1 MMIKIGVSCLFL
13 SLILPTVA
21 SRAFGQEGDVAKGGG
36 GEAKEVWGTTPNA
49 AVIYWQAFSA
59 MPELTEEESK
69 LYGEAVAGKV
79 AASAPELQPILARYT
94 TALAE
99 MYRAGTVK
107 PCDWNLDINAGPG
120 LLLPHLQKARDLARA
135 ATLRAGARF
144 ENGQVDEA
152 IDDVFATLA
161 MGRAG
166 DANPTLISL
175 LVDYAI
181 ERLATDALAQNLGKL
196 DPAQLDRV
204 TDMLASLPAAATIEE
219 CMRWEERIFV
229 DWFDQKVKAA
239 IAESGDKAAS
249 AESGDKQGG
258 YKLLEKICVDLGMEF
273 PPKTGDGDGKGGEA
287 SQWLRDI
294 TPQEIIGSIGQL
306 RADYRQIRELL
317 NDEQGRAD
325 AIAKFEADLKSRSQ
339 TESDSERRKY
349 YFSGLALPSLTSVC
363 KRIDERNERL
373 RLLGLAIEYRR
384 GGDKGLEGA
393 DGIDFEKFED
403 GFQIRS
409 RRVDGAQVTVGKR
422 G

>member
-1 MMIKIGVSCLFL
+1 
-13 SLILPTVA
+13 
-21 SRAFGQEGDVAKGGG
+21 
-36 GEAKEVWGTTPNA
+36 
-49 AVIYWQAFSA
+49 
-59 MPELTEEESK
+59 
-69 LYGEAVAGKV
+69 
-79 AASAPELQPILARYT
+79 
-94 TALAE
+94 

-273 PPKTGDGDGKGGEA
+273 PPKTGDADGKVA
-287 SQWLRDI
+287 KSPQWLRDV
-294 TPQEIIGSIGQL
+294 TPQEILGSIGQL
-306 RADYRQIRELL
+306 RADYRQIRALL

-393 DGIDFEKFED
+393 VGIDFEKFED

>member
-1 MMIKIGVSCLFL
+1 MIKIGVSCLFL
-13 SLILPTVA
+13 VLALPTVA
-21 SRAFGQEGDVAKGGG
+21 SRALGQEGDIATGGG

-69 LYGEAVAGKV
+69 LYAEAVAGKV

-94 TALAE
+94 TALSE

-152 IDDVFATLA
+152 IDDVFATVT

-166 DANPTLISL
+166 DANPTLISM

-181 ERLATDALAQNLGKL
+181 ERLATDALAQNLNKL

-204 TDMLASLPAAATIEE
+204 ADMLASLPAAATIDE

-229 DWFDQKVKAA
+229 DWFDQKIKAA
-239 IAESGDKAAS
+239 IAESGDK
-249 AESGDKQGG
+249 ESG
-258 YKLLEKICVDLGMEF
+258 YKLLENIVVDLGMEF
-273 PPKTGDGDGKGGEA
+273 PPKTVDGDGKSQDT
-287 SQWLRDI
+287 SQWLRDV
-294 TPQEIIGSIGQL
+294 TPQEILGSIGQL

-317 NDEQGRAD
+317 KDEQGRAD
-325 AIAKFEADLKSRSQ
+325 AIAKFEVEMKLRS
-339 TESDSERRKY
+339 EKGSDSERRQY
-349 YFSGLALPSLTSVC
+349 YFSGLALPALANVC
-363 KRIDERNERL
+363 KRVEERTERV
-373 RLLGLAIEYRR
+373 RLLGVAIEYRR
-384 GGDKGLEGA
+384 GGDKALEGVDA
-393 DGIDFEKFED
+393 IEFEKFEG

>member
-1 MMIKIGVSCLFL
+1 MIKIGVSCLFL
-13 SLILPTVA
+13 VLALPTVA
-21 SRAFGQEGDVAKGGG
+21 SRALGQEGDIATGGG

-59 MPELTEEESK
+59 MPELTETESK
-69 LYGEAVAGKV
+69 LYAEAVAGKV

-94 TALAE
+94 TALSE

-135 ATLRAGARF
+135 ATLRADSRF
-144 ENGQVDEA
+144 ETGQVDEA

-166 DANPTLISL
+166 DANPTLISM

-204 TDMLASLPAAATIEE
+204 ADMLASLPAAATLDE

-229 DWFDQKVKAA
+229 DWFDRKVKAA
-239 IAESGDKAAS
+239 IADSGNK
-249 AESGDKQGG
+249 EGG
-258 YKLLEKICVDLGMEF
+258 YKLLEKIVVDLGMEF
-273 PPKTGDGDGKGGEA
+273 PPKTGDGDGKGQDA
-287 SQWLRDI
+287 SRWLRDI
-294 TPQEIIGSIGQL
+294 TPQEILGSIGQL
-306 RADYRQIRELL
+306 RADYRKIRELMK
-317 NDEQGRAD
+317 DEQGRTE
-325 AIAKFEADLKSRSQ
+325 AIAKFEAELKLRS
-339 TESDSERRKY
+339 EKGSDNERRQY
-349 YFSGLALPSLTSVC
+349 YFSGVALPALNNVC

-373 RLLGLAIEYRR
+373 RLLGLAVEYRR
-384 GGDKGLEGA
+384 RGDKGLDGV
-393 DGIDFEKFED
+393 DGIELEKFEG
-403 GFQIRS
+403 GFRILS

-422 G
+422 E

>member
-21 SRAFGQEGDVAKGGG
+21 SRVLGQEGDIATGGG
-36 GEAKEVWGTTPNA
+36 GEAKEIWGTTPNA

-94 TALAE
+94 TALSE

-229 DWFDQKVKAA
+229 DWFDRKVKAV
-239 IAESGDKAAS
+239 I

-258 YKLLEKICVDLGMEF
+258 YELLEKICVDLGMEF
-273 PPKTGDGDGKGGEA
+273 PPKTGDGDVKGQDD
-287 SQWLRDI
+287 SRWLRDI
-294 TPQEIIGSIGQL
+294 TPQEILGSIGQL
-306 RADYRQIRELL
+306 QADYRKIRELMK
-317 NDEQGRAD
+317 DEQGRTE
-325 AIAKFEADLKSRSQ
+325 AIAKFEAELKLRS
-339 TESDSERRKY
+339 EKGSDIERRQY

-363 KRIDERNERL
+363 KRIDERDERL

-384 GGDKGLEGA
+384 GGDKALEGA
-393 DGIDFEKFED
+393 DGIDFEKFEA

>member
-13 SLILPTVA
+13 VLALPTVA
-21 SRAFGQEGDVAKGGG
+21 SRALGQEGDIATGGG

-59 MPELTEEESK
+59 MPELTEAESK

-79 AASAPELQPILARYT
+79 AASAPELQPILARFS

-135 ATLRAGARF
+135 ATLRAGSRF
-144 ENGQVDEA
+144 EAGQVDEA
-152 IDDVFATLA
+152 IDDVFATLT

-181 ERLATDALAQNLGKL
+181 ERLATDVLAQNLNKL
-196 DPAQLDRV
+196 DPEQLDRV
-204 TDMLASLPAAATIEE
+204 ADMLASLPPAATIDE

-229 DWFDQKVKAA
+229 DWFDRKVKAA
-239 IAESGDKAAS
+239 I

-258 YKLLEKICVDLGMEF
+258 YKLLEKIVVDLGMEF
-273 PPKTGDGDGKGGEA
+273 PPKTGDGDVKGQDD
-287 SQWLRDI
+287 SRWLRDI
-294 TPQEIIGSIGQL
+294 TPQEILGSIGQL
-306 RADYRQIRELL
+306 QADYRKIRELMK
-317 NDEQGRAD
+317 DEQGRTE
-325 AIAKFEADLKSRSQ
+325 AIAKFEAELKLRS
-339 TESDSERRKY
+339 EKGSDIERRQY

-363 KRIDERNERL
+363 KRIDERDERL

-384 GGDKGLEGA
+384 GGDKALEGA

>member
-13 SLILPTVA
+13 ALALPTVA
-21 SRAFGQEGDVAKGGG
+21 SRALGQEGDVAKGRG

-59 MPELTEEESK
+59 MPELTETESK

-79 AASAPELQPILARYT
+79 AASAPELQPILARFS

-107 PCDWNLDINAGPG
+107 PCDWNLDINAGPA

-135 ATLRAGARF
+135 ATLRAGSRF
-144 ENGQVDEA
+144 EAGQVDEA
-152 IDDVFATLA
+152 IDDVFATLT

-181 ERLATDALAQNLGKL
+181 ERLATDVLAQNLNKL
-196 DPAQLDRV
+196 DPEQLDRV
-204 TDMLASLPAAATIEE
+204 ADMLASLPAAATIDE

-229 DWFDQKVKAA
+229 DWFDRKVKAA
-239 IAESGDKAAS
+239 I

-258 YKLLEKICVDLGMEF
+258 YKLLEKIVVDLGMEF
-273 PPKTGDGDGKGGEA
+273 PPKTGDGDVKGQDD
-287 SQWLRDI
+287 SRWLRDI
-294 TPQEIIGSIGQL
+294 TPQEILGSIGQL
-306 RADYRQIRELL
+306 QADYRKIRELMK
-317 NDEQGRAD
+317 DEQGRTE
-325 AIAKFEADLKSRSQ
+325 AIAKFEAELKLRS
-339 TESDSERRKY
+339 EKGSDIERRQY

-363 KRIDERNERL
+363 KRIDERDERL

-384 GGDKGLEGA
+384 GGDKALEGA
-393 DGIDFEKFED
+393 DGIDFEKFEA

>member
-13 SLILPTVA
+13 ALALPTVA
-21 SRAFGQEGDVAKGGG
+21 SRALGQEGDVAKGRG

-59 MPELTEEESK
+59 MPELSEAESK

-79 AASAPELQPILARYT
+79 AASAPELQPILARFS

-107 PCDWNLDINAGPG
+107 PCDWNLDINAGPA

-135 ATLRAGARF
+135 ATLRAGSRF
-144 ENGQVDEA
+144 EAGQVDEA
-152 IDDVFATLA
+152 IDDVFATLT

-181 ERLATDALAQNLGKL
+181 ERLATDVLAQNLNKL
-196 DPAQLDRV
+196 DPEQLDRV
-204 TDMLASLPAAATIEE
+204 ADMLASLPAAATIDE

-229 DWFDQKVKAA
+229 DWFDRKVKAA
-239 IAESGDKAAS
+239 I

-258 YKLLEKICVDLGMEF
+258 YKLLEKIVVDLGMEF
-273 PPKTGDGDGKGGEA
+273 PPKTGDGDVKGQDD
-287 SQWLRDI
+287 SRWLRDI
-294 TPQEIIGSIGQL
+294 TPQEILGSIGQL
-306 RADYRQIRELL
+306 QADYRKIRELMK
-317 NDEQGRAD
+317 DEQGRTE
-325 AIAKFEADLKSRSQ
+325 AIAKFEADLKSRSE

-363 KRIDERNERL
+363 KRIDERDERL

-384 GGDKGLEGA
+384 GGDKALEGA
-393 DGIDFEKFED
+393 DGIDFEKFEA

>member
-1 MMIKIGVSCLFL
+1 MIKIGVSCLFL

-21 SRAFGQEGDVAKGGG
+21 SRVLGQEGDIATGGG
-36 GEAKEVWGTTPNA
+36 GEAKEIWGTTPNA

-79 AASAPELQPILARYT
+79 AASAPELQPILARFS

-107 PCDWNLDINAGPG
+107 PCDWNLDINAGPA

-135 ATLRAGARF
+135 ATLRAGSRF
-144 ENGQVDEA
+144 EAGQVDEA
-152 IDDVFATLA
+152 IDDVFATLT

-181 ERLATDALAQNLGKL
+181 ERLATDVLAQNLNKL
-196 DPAQLDRV
+196 DPEQLDRV
-204 TDMLASLPAAATIEE
+204 ADMLASLPPAATIDE

-229 DWFDQKVKAA
+229 DWFDRKVKAA
-239 IAESGDKAAS
+239 IADSGNK
-249 AESGDKQGG
+249 EGG
-258 YKLLEKICVDLGMEF
+258 YKLLEKIVVDLGMEF
-273 PPKTGDGDGKGGEA
+273 PPKTGDGDGKGQDA
-287 SQWLRDI
+287 SRWLRDI
-294 TPQEIIGSIGQL
+294 TPQEILGSIGQL
-306 RADYRQIRELL
+306 QADYRKIRELMK
-317 NDEQGRAD
+317 DEQGRTE
-325 AIAKFEADLKSRSQ
+325 AIAKFEAELKLRS
-339 TESDSERRKY
+339 EKGSDIERRQY

-363 KRIDERNERL
+363 KRIDERDERL

-384 GGDKGLEGA
+384 GGDKALEGA
-393 DGIDFEKFED
+393 DGIDFEKFEA

>member
-1 MMIKIGVSCLFL
+1 
-13 SLILPTVA
+13 
-21 SRAFGQEGDVAKGGG
+21 
-36 GEAKEVWGTTPNA
+36 
-49 AVIYWQAFSA
+49 
-59 MPELTEEESK
+59 
-69 LYGEAVAGKV
+69 
-79 AASAPELQPILARYT
+79 LQPILARFS

-135 ATLRAGARF
+135 ATLRAGSRF
-144 ENGQVDEA
+144 EAGQVDEA
-152 IDDVFATLA
+152 IDDVFATLT

-181 ERLATDALAQNLGKL
+181 ERLATDVLAQNLNKL
-196 DPAQLDRV
+196 DPEQLDRV
-204 TDMLASLPAAATIEE
+204 ADMLASLPAAATIDE

-229 DWFDQKVKAA
+229 DWFDRKVKAA
-239 IAESGDKAAS
+239 I

-258 YKLLEKICVDLGMEF
+258 YKLLEKIVVDLGMEF
-273 PPKTGDGDGKGGEA
+273 PPKTGDGDVKGQDD
-287 SQWLRDI
+287 SRWLRDI
-294 TPQEIIGSIGQL
+294 TPQEILGSIGQL
-306 RADYRQIRELL
+306 QADYRKIRELMK
-317 NDEQGRAD
+317 DEQGRTE
-325 AIAKFEADLKSRSQ
+325 AIAKFEAELKLRS
-339 TESDSERRKY
+339 EKGSDIERRQY

-363 KRIDERNERL
+363 KRIDERDERL

-384 GGDKGLEGA
+384 GGDKALEGA
-393 DGIDFEKFED
+393 DGIDFEKFEA

>member
-1 MMIKIGVSCLFL
+1 
-13 SLILPTVA
+13 
-21 SRAFGQEGDVAKGGG
+21 
-36 GEAKEVWGTTPNA
+36 
-49 AVIYWQAFSA
+49 

-79 AASAPELQPILARYT
+79 AASAPELQPILARFS

-144 ENGQVDEA
+144 ETGQVDEA
-152 IDDVFATLA
+152 IDDVFATVT

-166 DANPTLISL
+166 DANPTLISM

-181 ERLATDALAQNLGKL
+181 ERLATDALAKNLGKL
-196 DPAQLDRV
+196 NPEQLDRV
-204 TDMLASLPAAATIEE
+204 TEMLASLPAAATLDE

-229 DWFDQKVKAA
+229 DWFDQKVKAV
-239 IAESGDKAAS
+239 IAESGDKH
-249 AESGDKQGG
+249 GG
-258 YKLLEKICVDLGMEF
+258 YELLEKICVDLGMEF
-273 PPKTGDGDGKGGEA
+273 PPKTSDADGKVAE
-287 SQWLRDI
+287 SPRWLRDV
-294 TPQEIIGSIGQL
+294 TPQEILGSIGQL
-306 RADYRQIRELL
+306 RADYRQICELL
-317 NDEQGRAD
+317 KDEQGRAD
-325 AIAKFEADLKSRSQ
+325 ALAKFEVEMKLRS
-339 TESDSERRKY
+339 EKGSDSERRKY
-349 YFSGLALPSLTSVC
+349 YFSGLVLPALSSVC
-363 KRIDERNERL
+363 KRVEERTERV
-373 RLLGLAIEYRR
+373 RLLGVAIEYRR
-384 GGDKGLEGA
+384 GGDKAL
-393 DGIDFEKFED
+393 DGIDAIDFEKFED

>member
-13 SLILPTVA
+13 ALALPTVA
-21 SRAFGQEGDVAKGGG
+21 SRALGQEGDVAKGRG

-59 MPELTEEESK
+59 MPELSEAESK

-79 AASAPELQPILARYT
+79 AASAPELQPILARFS

-107 PCDWNLDINAGPG
+107 PCDWNLDINAGPA

-135 ATLRAGARF
+135 ATLRAGSRF
-144 ENGQVDEA
+144 EAGQVDEA
-152 IDDVFATLA
+152 IDDVFATLT

-181 ERLATDALAQNLGKL
+181 ERLATDVLAQNLNKL
-196 DPAQLDRV
+196 DPEQLDRV
-204 TDMLASLPAAATIEE
+204 ADMLASLPPAATIDE

-229 DWFDQKVKAA
+229 DWFDRKVKAA
-239 IAESGDKAAS
+239 I

-258 YKLLEKICVDLGMEF
+258 YKLLEKIVVDLGMEF
-273 PPKTGDGDGKGGEA
+273 PPKTGDGDVKGQDD
-287 SQWLRDI
+287 SRWLRDI
-294 TPQEIIGSIGQL
+294 TPQEILGSIGQL
-306 RADYRQIRELL
+306 QADYRKIRELMK
-317 NDEQGRAD
+317 DEQGRTE
-325 AIAKFEADLKSRSQ
+325 AIAKFEAELKLRS
-339 TESDSERRKY
+339 EKGSDIERRQY

-363 KRIDERNERL
+363 KRIDERDERL

-384 GGDKGLEGA
+384 GGDKALEGA
-393 DGIDFEKFED
+393 DGIDFEKFEA

>member
-1 MMIKIGVSCLFL
+1 MIKIGVSCLFL
-13 SLILPTVA
+13 ALALPTVA
-21 SRAFGQEGDVAKGGG
+21 SRALGQEGDVAKGRG

-59 MPELTEEESK
+59 MPELSEAESK

-79 AASAPELQPILARYT
+79 AASAPELQPILARFS

-107 PCDWNLDINAGPG
+107 PCDWNLDINAGPA

-135 ATLRAGARF
+135 ATLRAGSRF
-144 ENGQVDEA
+144 EAGQVDEA
-152 IDDVFATLA
+152 IDDVFATLT

-181 ERLATDALAQNLGKL
+181 ERLATDVLAQNLNKL
-196 DPAQLDRV
+196 DPEQLDRV
-204 TDMLASLPAAATIEE
+204 ADMLASLPAAATIDE

-229 DWFDQKVKAA
+229 DWFDRKVKAA
-239 IAESGDKAAS
+239 I

-258 YKLLEKICVDLGMEF
+258 YKLLEKIVVDLGMEF
-273 PPKTGDGDGKGGEA
+273 PPKTGDGDVKGQDD
-287 SQWLRDI
+287 SRWLRDI
-294 TPQEIIGSIGQL
+294 TPQEILGSIGQL
-306 RADYRQIRELL
+306 QADYRKIRELMK
-317 NDEQGRAD
+317 DEQGRTE
-325 AIAKFEADLKSRSQ
+325 AIAKFEADLKSRSE

-363 KRIDERNERL
+363 KRIDERDERL

-384 GGDKGLEGA
+384 GGDKALEGA
-393 DGIDFEKFED
+393 DGIDFEKFEA

>member
-1 MMIKIGVSCLFL
+1 MIKIGVSCLFL
-13 SLILPTVA
+13 VLALPTVA
-21 SRAFGQEGDVAKGGG
+21 SRAFGQEGDIATGGG
-36 GEAKEVWGTTPNA
+36 VEAKEVWGTTPNA

-79 AASAPELQPILARYT
+79 AASAPELQPILARYA
-94 TALAE
+94 TALSE

-135 ATLRAGARF
+135 ATLRADSRF
-144 ENGQVDEA
+144 ETGRVDEA

-204 TDMLASLPAAATIEE
+204 TEMLASLPAAATIEE

-258 YKLLEKICVDLGMEF
+258 YELLEKICVDLGMEF
-273 PPKTGDGDGKGGEA
+273 PPKTGDADGKVAE
-287 SQWLRDI
+287 SPRWLRDV
-294 TPQEIIGSIGQL
+294 TPQEILGSIGQL

-317 NDEQGRAD
+317 KDEQGRAD
-325 AIAKFEADLKSRSQ
+325 AIAKFEVEMKLRS
-339 TESDSERRKY
+339 EKGSDSDRRQY
-349 YFSGLALPSLTSVC
+349 YFSGLVLPALSSVC

>member
-1 MMIKIGVSCLFL
+1 MIKIGVSCLFL
-13 SLILPTVA
+13 ALALPTVA
-21 SRAFGQEGDVAKGGG
+21 SRALGQEGDVAKGRG

-59 MPELTEEESK
+59 MPELSEAESK

-79 AASAPELQPILARYT
+79 AASAPELQPILARFS

-107 PCDWNLDINAGPG
+107 PCDWNLDINAGPA

-135 ATLRAGARF
+135 ATLRAGSRF
-144 ENGQVDEA
+144 EAGQVDEA
-152 IDDVFATLA
+152 IDDVFATLT

-181 ERLATDALAQNLGKL
+181 ERLATDVLAQNLNKL
-196 DPAQLDRV
+196 DPEQLVRV
-204 TDMLASLPAAATIEE
+204 ADMLASLPAAATIDE

-229 DWFDQKVKAA
+229 DWFDRKVKAA
-239 IAESGDKAAS
+239 I

-258 YKLLEKICVDLGMEF
+258 YKLLEKIVVDLGMEF
-273 PPKTGDGDGKGGEA
+273 PPKTGDGDVKGQDD
-287 SQWLRDI
+287 SRWLRDI
-294 TPQEIIGSIGQL
+294 TPQEILGSIGQL
-306 RADYRQIRELL
+306 QADYRKIRELMK
-317 NDEQGRAD
+317 DEQGRTE
-325 AIAKFEADLKSRSQ
+325 AIAKFEAELKLRS
-339 TESDSERRKY
+339 EKGSDIERRQY

-363 KRIDERNERL
+363 KRIDERDERL

-384 GGDKGLEGA
+384 GGDKALEGA
-393 DGIDFEKFED
+393 DGIDFEKFEA

>member
-21 SRAFGQEGDVAKGGG
+21 SRAFGQEGDVAKGRG

-59 MPELTEEESK
+59 MPELTEAESK

-79 AASAPELQPILARYT
+79 AASAPELQPILARFS
-94 TALAE
+94 TALSE

-152 IDDVFATLA
+152 IDDVFATVT

-166 DANPTLISL
+166 DANPTLISM

-229 DWFDQKVKAA
+229 DWFDRKVKAV
-239 IAESGDKAAS
+239 I

-258 YKLLEKICVDLGMEF
+258 YELLEKICVDLGMEF
-273 PPKTGDGDGKGGEA
+273 PPKTGDADGKVA
-287 SQWLRDI
+287 KSPQWLRDV
-294 TPQEIIGSIGQL
+294 TPQEILGSIGQL
-306 RADYRQIRELL
+306 RADYRQIRALL

-363 KRIDERNERL
+363 KRIDERDERL

-384 GGDKGLEGA
+384 GGDKALEGA
-393 DGIDFEKFED
+393 DGIDFEKFEA

>member
-1 MMIKIGVSCLFL
+1 
-13 SLILPTVA
+13 
-21 SRAFGQEGDVAKGGG
+21 
-36 GEAKEVWGTTPNA
+36 
-49 AVIYWQAFSA
+49 

-79 AASAPELQPILARYT
+79 AASAPELQPILARFS
-94 TALAE
+94 TALSE

-135 ATLRAGARF
+135 ATLRADSRF
-144 ENGQVDEA
+144 ETGQVDEA

-204 TDMLASLPAAATIEE
+204 ADMLASLPAAATLDE

-229 DWFDQKVKAA
+229 DWFDRKVKAV
-239 IAESGDKAAS
+239 I

-258 YKLLEKICVDLGMEF
+258 YELLEKICVDLGMEF
-273 PPKTGDGDGKGGEA
+273 PPKTGDADGKVA
-287 SQWLRDI
+287 KSPQWLRDV
-294 TPQEIIGSIGQL
+294 TPQEILGSIGQL
-306 RADYRQIRELL
+306 RADYRQIRALL

-384 GGDKGLEGA
+384 GGDKALEGA
-393 DGIDFEKFED
+393 DGIDFEKFEA

>member
-13 SLILPTVA
+13 ALALPTVA
-21 SRAFGQEGDVAKGGG
+21 SRALGQEGDVAKGRG

-59 MPELTEEESK
+59 MPELSEAESK

-79 AASAPELQPILARYT
+79 AASAPELQPILARFS

-107 PCDWNLDINAGPG
+107 PCDWNLDINAGPA

-135 ATLRAGARF
+135 ATLRAGSRF
-144 ENGQVDEA
+144 EAGQVDEA
-152 IDDVFATLA
+152 IDDVFATLT

-181 ERLATDALAQNLGKL
+181 ERLATDVLAQNLNKL
-196 DPAQLDRV
+196 DPEQLVRV
-204 TDMLASLPAAATIEE
+204 ADMLASLPAAAMIDE

-229 DWFDQKVKAA
+229 DWFDRKVKAA
-239 IAESGDKAAS
+239 IADSGNK
-249 AESGDKQGG
+249 EGG
-258 YKLLEKICVDLGMEF
+258 YKLLEKIVVDLGMEF
-273 PPKTGDGDGKGGEA
+273 PPKTGDGDGKGQDA
-287 SQWLRDI
+287 SRWLRDI
-294 TPQEIIGSIGQL
+294 TPQEILGSIGQL
-306 RADYRQIRELL
+306 QADYRKIRELMK
-317 NDEQGRAD
+317 DEQGRTE
-325 AIAKFEADLKSRSQ
+325 AIAKFEAELKLRS
-339 TESDSERRKY
+339 EKGSDIERRQY

-363 KRIDERNERL
+363 KRIDERDERL

-384 GGDKGLEGA
+384 GGDKALEGA
-393 DGIDFEKFED
+393 DGIDFEKFEA

>member
-1 MMIKIGVSCLFL
+1 MIKIGVSCLFL
-13 SLILPTVA
+13 ALALPTVA
-21 SRAFGQEGDVAKGGG
+21 SRALGQEGDVAKGRG

-59 MPELTEEESK
+59 MPELSEAESK

-79 AASAPELQPILARYT
+79 AASAPELQPILARFS

-107 PCDWNLDINAGPG
+107 PCDWNLDINAGPA

-135 ATLRAGARF
+135 ATLRAGSRF
-144 ENGQVDEA
+144 EAGQVDEA
-152 IDDVFATLA
+152 IDDVFATLT

-181 ERLATDALAQNLGKL
+181 ERLATDVLAQNLNKL
-196 DPAQLDRV
+196 DPEQLVRV
-204 TDMLASLPAAATIEE
+204 ADMLASLPAAAMIDE

-229 DWFDQKVKAA
+229 DWFDRKVKAA
-239 IAESGDKAAS
+239 IADSGNK
-249 AESGDKQGG
+249 EGG
-258 YKLLEKICVDLGMEF
+258 YKLLEKIVVDLGMEF
-273 PPKTGDGDGKGGEA
+273 PPKTGDGDGKGQDA
-287 SQWLRDI
+287 SRWLRDI
-294 TPQEIIGSIGQL
+294 TPQEILGSIGQL
-306 RADYRQIRELL
+306 QADYRKIRELMK
-317 NDEQGRAD
+317 DEQGCTE
-325 AIAKFEADLKSRSQ
+325 AIAKFEAELKLRS
-339 TESDSERRKY
+339 EKGSDIERRQY

-363 KRIDERNERL
+363 KRIDERDERL

-384 GGDKGLEGA
+384 GGDKALEGA
-393 DGIDFEKFED
+393 DGIDFEKFEA

>member
-21 SRAFGQEGDVAKGGG
+21 SRAFGQEGDVAKGRG

-59 MPELTEEESK
+59 MPELTEAESK

-79 AASAPELQPILARYT
+79 AASAPELQPILARFS
-94 TALAE
+94 TALSE

-152 IDDVFATLA
+152 IDDVFATVT

-166 DANPTLISL
+166 DANPTLISM

-229 DWFDQKVKAA
+229 DWFDRKVKAV
-239 IAESGDKAAS
+239 I

-258 YKLLEKICVDLGMEF
+258 YELLEKICVDLGMEF
-273 PPKTGDGDGKGGEA
+273 PPKTGDADGKVA
-287 SQWLRDI
+287 KSPQWLRDV
-294 TPQEIIGSIGQL
+294 TPQEILGSIGQL
-306 RADYRQIRELL
+306 RADYRQIRALL

-393 DGIDFEKFED
+393 VGIDFEKFED

>member
-1 MMIKIGVSCLFL
+1 MIKIGVSCLFL

-21 SRAFGQEGDVAKGGG
+21 SRAFGQEGDIATGGG

-94 TALAE
+94 TALSE

-152 IDDVFATLA
+152 IDDVFATVT

-166 DANPTLISL
+166 DANPTLISM

-229 DWFDQKVKAA
+229 DWFDRKVKAV
-239 IAESGDKAAS
+239 I

-258 YKLLEKICVDLGMEF
+258 YELLEKICVDLGMEF

-393 DGIDFEKFED
+393 VGIDFEKFED

>member
-1 MMIKIGVSCLFL
+1 MTKTVLSCLFL
-13 SLILPTVA
+13 VLALATA
-21 SRAFGQEGDVAKGGG
+21 ALRALGQEGDVANGRG
-36 GEAKEVWGTTPNA
+36 GEASERWGTTPNA

-59 MPELTEEESK
+59 MPGLNEAESK
-69 LYGEAVAGKV
+69 LYAEAVEGKV

-99 MYRAGTVK
+99 MYRAGTVQ

-135 ATLRAGARF
+135 ATLRAASRF
-144 ENGQVDEA
+144 ETGKVDDG
-152 IDDVFATLA
+152 IDDVFATLT

-166 DANPTLISL
+166 DANPTLISM

-181 ERLATDALAQNLGKL
+181 ERLATDALAQNLNKL
-196 DPAQLDRV
+196 DPEQLDRV
-204 TDMLASLPAAATIEE
+204 ADMLSSLPAAATIDE

-239 IAESGDKAAS
+239 IAGSGDK
-249 AESGDKQGG
+249 ESG
-258 YKLLEKICVDLGMEF
+258 YKLLENIVVDLGMEF
-273 PPKTGDGDGKGGEA
+273 PPKTVDGDGKSQDA
-287 SQWLRDI
+287 PQWLRDI
-294 TPQEIIGSIGQL
+294 TPQEILGSIGQL

-317 NDEQGRAD
+317 KDEQGRTE
-325 AIAKFEADLKSRSQ
+325 AIAKFEAELKRRS
-339 TESDSERRKY
+339 EKGSDSERRQY
-349 YFSGLALPSLTSVC
+349 YFSGLALPALANVC
-363 KRIDERNERL
+363 KRIDERSERV
-373 RLLGLAIEYRR
+373 RLLGLAVEYRR
-384 GGDKGLEGA
+384 GGDKGLEGV
-393 DGIDFEKFED
+393 DGIDVEKFEG

>member
-1 MMIKIGVSCLFL
+1 MIKIGVSCLFL
-13 SLILPTVA
+13 VLALPTVA
-21 SRAFGQEGDVAKGGG
+21 SRALGQEGDIATGGG

-69 LYGEAVAGKV
+69 LYAEAVAGKV

-94 TALAE
+94 TALSE

-144 ENGQVDEA
+144 ETGQVDEA
-152 IDDVFATLA
+152 IDDVFATVT

-166 DANPTLISL
+166 DANPTLISM

-181 ERLATDALAQNLGKL
+181 ERLATDALAKNLGKL
-196 DPAQLDRV
+196 NPEQLDRV
-204 TDMLASLPAAATIEE
+204 TEMLASLPAAATIDE

-229 DWFDQKVKAA
+229 DWFDRKVKAV
-239 IAESGDKAAS
+239 I

-258 YKLLEKICVDLGMEF
+258 YELLEKICVDLGMEF
-273 PPKTGDGDGKGGEA
+273 PPKTGDADGKVA
-287 SQWLRDI
+287 KSPQWLRDV
-294 TPQEIIGSIGQL
+294 TPQEILGSIGQL
-306 RADYRQIRELL
+306 RADYRQIRALL

>member
-1 MMIKIGVSCLFL
+1 MIKIGVSCLFL
-13 SLILPTVA
+13 ALALPTVA
-21 SRAFGQEGDVAKGGG
+21 SRALGQEGDVAKGRG

-59 MPELTEEESK
+59 MPELSEAESK

-79 AASAPELQPILARYT
+79 AASAPELQPILARFS

-107 PCDWNLDINAGPG
+107 PCDWNLDINAGPA

-135 ATLRAGARF
+135 ATLRAGSRF
-144 ENGQVDEA
+144 EAGQVDEA
-152 IDDVFATLA
+152 IDDVFATLT

-181 ERLATDALAQNLGKL
+181 ERLATDVLAQNLNKL
-196 DPAQLDRV
+196 DPEQLVRV
-204 TDMLASLPAAATIEE
+204 ADMLASLPAAAMIDE

-229 DWFDQKVKAA
+229 DWFDRKVKAA
-239 IAESGDKAAS
+239 IADSGNK
-249 AESGDKQGG
+249 EGG
-258 YKLLEKICVDLGMEF
+258 YKLLEKIVVDLGMEF
-273 PPKTGDGDGKGGEA
+273 PPKTGDGDGKGQDA
-287 SQWLRDI
+287 SRWLRDI
-294 TPQEIIGSIGQL
+294 TPQEILGSIGQL
-306 RADYRQIRELL
+306 QADYRKIRELMK
-317 NDEQGRAD
+317 DEQGRTE
-325 AIAKFEADLKSRSQ
+325 AIAKFEAELKLRS
-339 TESDSERRKY
+339 EKGSDIERRQY

-363 KRIDERNERL
+363 KRIDERDERL

-384 GGDKGLEGA
+384 GGDKALEGA
-393 DGIDFEKFED
+393 DGIDFEKFEA

>member
-21 SRAFGQEGDVAKGGG
+21 SRAFGQEGDVAKGRG

-59 MPELTEEESK
+59 MPELTEAESK

-79 AASAPELQPILARYT
+79 AASAPELQPILARFS
-94 TALAE
+94 TALSE

-152 IDDVFATLA
+152 IDDVFATVT

-166 DANPTLISL
+166 DANPTLISM

-239 IAESGDKAAS
+239 IAESGDK
-249 AESGDKQGG
+249 QGG
-258 YKLLEKICVDLGMEF
+258 YELLEKICVDLGMEF
-273 PPKTGDGDGKGGEA
+273 PPKTGDADGKVA
-287 SQWLRDI
+287 KSPQWLRDV
-294 TPQEIIGSIGQL
+294 TPQEILGSIGQL
-306 RADYRQIRELL
+306 RADYRQIRALL

-393 DGIDFEKFED
+393 VGIDFEKFED